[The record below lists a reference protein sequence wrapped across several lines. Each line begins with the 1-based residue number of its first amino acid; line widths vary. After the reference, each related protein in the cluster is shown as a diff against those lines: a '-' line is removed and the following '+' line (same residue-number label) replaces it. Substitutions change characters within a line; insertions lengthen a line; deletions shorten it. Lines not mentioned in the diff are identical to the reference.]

1 MKDKEKKPAG
11 SLFVKKVLEEKEDR
25 ELDFIVDLIMLGFV
39 VLVLCSTFD
48 GFRSIIDLI
57 KFLSSFFG
65 TLSR

>member
-1 MKDKEKKPAG
+1 MKDKEKKAAG
-11 SLFVKKVLEEKEDR
+11 SLFAKKVLEEKEDR

>member
-11 SLFVKKVLEEKEDR
+11 SLFAKKVLEEKEDR

-39 VLVLCSTFD
+39 VLVLCVTFD

-57 KFLSSFFG
+57 KIISSFFEN
-65 TLSR
+65 LYR

>member
-11 SLFVKKVLEEKEDR
+11 SLFAKKVLEEKEDR

-48 GFRSIIDLI
+48 GFRSIIDLV